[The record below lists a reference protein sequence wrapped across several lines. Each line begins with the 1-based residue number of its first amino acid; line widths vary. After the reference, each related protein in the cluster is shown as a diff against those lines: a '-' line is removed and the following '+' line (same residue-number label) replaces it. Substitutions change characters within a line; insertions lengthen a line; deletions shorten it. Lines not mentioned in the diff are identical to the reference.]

1 MTTTTTRRIFSA
13 AILASAVTAAVSAV
27 SVSSSTTAA
36 AAEKEKCFGVAMAG
50 KNDCAAGAGTT
61 CAGTSKVDY
70 QGNSWKYVDKG
81 TCTSMMIDGGRK
93 GSLEPLKRD
102 LPA

>member
-1 MTTTTTRRIFSA
+1 MITTRRTVNAAMLAA
-13 AILASAVTAAVSAV
+13 AITAAVSAV
-27 SVSSSTTAA
+27 SITSATTAA
-36 AAEKEKCFGVAMAG
+36 AAEKEKCFGVATAG

-81 TCTSMMIDGGRK
+81 TCLSMNLPGDRK
-93 GSLEPLKRD
+93 GSLTELKRD
-102 LPA
+102 MAS

>member
-1 MTTTTTRRIFSA
+1 MNNTRRAFNT
-13 AILASAVTAAVSAV
+13 AILAAAVTAAVSAIA
-27 SVSSSTTAA
+27 TTPATAA
-36 AAEKEKCFGVAMAG
+36 DKEKCFGVAMAG

-81 TCTSMMIDGGRK
+81 TCTSMMLPGDRK

-102 LPA
+102 MAS